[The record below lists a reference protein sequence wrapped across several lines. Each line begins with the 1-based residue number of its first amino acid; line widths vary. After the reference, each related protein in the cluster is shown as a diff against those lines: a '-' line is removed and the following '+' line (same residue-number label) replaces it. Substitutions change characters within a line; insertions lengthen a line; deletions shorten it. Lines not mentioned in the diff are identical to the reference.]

1 MPAGANFEIADT
13 LVPAGT
19 LVPPRRISVSV
30 SWSCGGPS
38 PIELGAVGPDAVQDD
53 SELSGDGDLG
63 FLRSDAFGELGG
75 PALQ

>member
-30 SWSCGGPS
+30 SWSCGGRS
-38 PIELGAVGPDAVQDD
+38 PIELGAVGPDAMQDD

-63 FLRSDAFGELGG
+63 FFRSDAFGELGG